1 MRCSKDMMLFNSCFL
16 LCSVLGSNLNPIL
29 EPYNLFKFCY
39 FWDYSWLSFL
49 FRFDILWVLL
59 RSCLWF
65 LEGVLGGSWSQNLNK
80 TYGFSR
86 FLKMVFFGI
95 LKVFDGPFGVLLDF
109 VGLIWSQDGFQNGC
123 QKGSKKSLKIG
134 QKKYPEK
141 EQVCTSSGVQYGPT

>member
-1 MRCSKDMMLFNSCFL
+1 MRISKDMMLFNVWFL
-16 LCSVLGSNLNPIL
+16 LCSVLGSILNPIL
-29 EPYNLFKFCY
+29 EPYNLFNFCY

-109 VGLIWSQDGFQNGC
+109 VGLIWSQNGFQNGY

-134 QKKYPEK
+134 QKKCPK
-141 EQVCTSSGVQYGPT
+141 KDQVCTSSGVQFGPT